1 MITETINPQRL
12 GVEISNELQWNG
24 DDIVAAFRA
33 ALENSNYHTFN
44 AAVEAMWKVQVK
56 AEQGGEEIWED
67 VK

>member
-1 MITETINPQRL
+1 MIMETTNPRRM
-12 GVEISNELQWNG
+12 GVEISNELRWYG

-33 ALENSNYHTFN
+33 ALENSNYHTFK

-56 AEQGGEEIWED
+56 AEQGWED

>member
-44 AAVEAMWKVQVK
+44 AAVEAMWQVQVK
-56 AEQGGEEIWED
+56 AEQGWED